1 LESITMDM
9 PKTSPRPALNDDP
22 GKYVMANYAFVPA
35 SAAHMGDY
43 RRLIET
49 TYEPL
54 GFLNDHAD
62 SFMPRDGTTCYVLTY
77 RDEVVGSCSLTPVRD
92 TQSIYYQHLP
102 MDRRDQAIGMIELNN
117 IILVP
122 ELRGGIGLSLIL
134 YNSALTT
141 LAEGSGLVV
150 GITRYQTLRYFVEAG
165 AIPVSH
171 EPLHLLGREDLND
184 FIIYYDVRSPDS
196 QTYLRERALRLFG
209 QASILGDIKRRIQ
222 VCSGKAM
229 TSAAG
234 EAELGR
240 RPATARPQ
248 QAASL

>member
-1 LESITMDM
+1 MELTHS
-9 PKTSPRPALNDDP
+9 SPGADFDEDP
-22 GKYVMANYAFVPA
+22 GKYEMANYAFVPA
-35 SAAHMGDY
+35 SAAHMVDY
-43 RRLIET
+43 RRLIQT

-62 SFMPRDGTTCYVLTY
+62 CFLPRDGTTCYVLTY
-77 RDEVVGSCSLTPVRD
+77 RDQIVGSCALTRVRD
-92 TQSIYYQHLP
+92 ADSIYYDYLP
-102 MDRRDQAIGMIELNN
+102 VDRRDRAIGMIELNN

-122 ELRGGIGLSLIL
+122 GLRGGIGLSLIL

-184 FIIYYDVRSPDS
+184 FIIYYDVRSQDS
-196 QTYLRERALRLFG
+196 QTYLRERAQRLFG
-209 QASILGDIKRRIQ
+209 QASVLGDIKRRIQ
-222 VCSGKAM
+222 LCSSRRKTTVPAE
-229 TSAAG
+229 TIAG
-234 EAELGR
+234 
-240 RPATARPQ
+240 PSNVSARPKR
-248 QAASL
+248 AAAQ